1 MMDAFKAANLA
12 VSFILE
18 LCALGAL
25 AYWGFNASDNT
36 LVQLILGV
44 GAPLI
49 MIVIWG
55 IYLAPRSSRRFK
67 EPVLS
72 VAKLIVFGLAGAAL
86 AAAGQTTAAAVFLA
100 AVVVNLALAAVWQ
113 QH

>member
-1 MMDAFKAANLA
+1 MMEALKAANLA
-12 VSFILE
+12 AAFILE

-25 AYWGFNASDNT
+25 AYWGFNASENP
-36 LVQLILGV
+36 LIRLILGV

-55 IYLAPRSSRRFK
+55 IFLAPKSSRHFK
-67 EPVLS
+67 EPALS

-86 AAAGQTTAAAVFLA
+86 AAAGQTTAAAVFMA
-100 AVVVNLALAAVWQ
+100 AVVVNLLLAAVWQ

>member
-1 MMDAFKAANLA
+1 MIDALKVANLA
-12 VSFILE
+12 AAFILE

-25 AYWGFNASDNT
+25 AYWGFNATDDM
-36 LVQLILGV
+36 LIRLILGV

-55 IYLAPRSSRRFK
+55 IYLAPRSSRRLK
-67 EPVLS
+67 EPALS
-72 VAKLIVFGLAGAAL
+72 VVKLIVFGLAGAAL

-100 AVVVNLALAAVWQ
+100 AAVVNLVLAAVWQ